1 MMKHGIERHG
11 MGDVLFAVRVERW
24 NVVEIN

>member
-1 MMKHGIERHG
+1 MMKHGVERHG
-11 MGDVLFAVRVERW
+11 MEHVLFVARVERW

>member
-1 MMKHGIERHG
+1 MMKYGIKRHG
-11 MGDVLFAVRVERW
+11 MEDVLFVVRVERW